1 MSPGTNLDRNQR
13 LYMWH
18 RQWIENS
25 RDLSQVQAAGGR
37 RLGAAVGGGAEWD
50 GQGVRALCLG
60 SGGTGCGLQGCTAS
74 RQVSPVFPSS
84 ASTSAK

>member
-1 MSPGTNLDRNQR
+1 MSPGTNLDGNRR

-37 RLGAAVGGGAEWD
+37 SLGAAVGGGAEWD
-50 GQGVRALCLG
+50 GRGVRALSLG
-60 SGGTGCGLQGCTAS
+60 SRGTGCGLQ
-74 RQVSPVFPSS
+74 
-84 ASTSAK
+84 